1 MKVLVLCAGSLLCA
15 MSSLVMANDC
25 AQLVHDRTMVP
36 VSELSTLGDNGS
48 GLTTVIRHKTTTHSV
63 FGGPVHTEFQCDGK
77 GLYRQLL
84 PTGWS
89 VWRTGNEWNAV
100 HWITF

>member
-1 MKVLVLCAGSLLCA
+1 MGSEMKSLLIG
-15 MSSLVMANDC
+15 MALASMASVAIADDC
-25 AQLVHDRTMVP
+25 VDLVHKRTMVP
-36 VSELSTLGDNGS
+36 LSELSTS
-48 GLTTVIRHKTTTHSV
+48 GNNHVTRNKTTTHSV
-63 FGGPVHTEFQCDGK
+63 FGGPVYTEFQCDGK

-84 PTGWS
+84 PIGWS